1 MGLSDL
7 KLYCLNIT
15 SFTLSL
21 TDWIEPVLKV
31 LLLAVTIGY
40 TVHRWWKLHKE
51 KDESNK

>member
-1 MGLSDL
+1 MGLEDL

-40 TVHRWWKLHKE
+40 TIHRWWKLP
-51 KDESNK
+51 KDKHESNK

>member
-31 LLLAVTIGY
+31 LLLTVTIGY
-40 TVHRWWKLHKE
+40 TIHRCWKLHKD
-51 KDESNK
+51 KHESNK

>member
-7 KLYCLNIT
+7 KLYCLNIA
-15 SFTLSL
+15 SFSLSL

-40 TVHRWWKLHKE
+40 TIHRWWKLHKD
-51 KDESNK
+51 KHESNK